1 MKKRPNVKYNISE
14 DTFEA
19 VCATE
24 QTGLIPFAPEDEY
37 EFEAYKDII
46 NFSPEKKNEV

>member
-1 MKKRPNVKYNISE
+1 MKKRPAVKYNISE
-14 DTFEA
+14 DAFEA

-37 EFEAYKDII
+37 ELESYKDII
-46 NFSPEKKNEV
+46 NFSPEKKNES

>member
-1 MKKRPNVKYNISE
+1 MKPKPLIENTVLDNE
-14 DTFEA
+14 FEA

-37 EFEAYKDII
+37 ELESYNEII
-46 NFSPEKKNEV
+46 GFSPEYGV

>member
-1 MKKRPNVKYNISE
+1 MKKRPLLRYNIPE

-24 QTGLIPFAPEDEY
+24 QTGLIPFAPENEY
-37 EFEAYKDII
+37 ELESYKEILS
-46 NFSPEKKNEV
+46 FAPEKNNGS